1 MAKRFFLGFILI
13 LALTGSVF
21 SAELFKHQRG
31 DMYVGAN
38 LGMGFTPN
46 LFNVISV
53 NNTFPRGNYALT
65 FDLGLSYGYYQTEW
79 LSFSAGLL
87 AHFGMYAFLPN
98 RLQVG
103 SNTGFFDIAAA
114 PLALTIPLSAHI
126 NIPYVSF
133 LYAGVGMSLNIPMVS
148 LLNSDD
154 PDDPRQREEN
164 VFLGI
169 PIDVGFD
176 LMPEGSGGMR
186 IFFRI
191 TPEFHASGTVMP
203 IGFVWQVF
211 NLKIR

>member
-1 MAKRFFLGFILI
+1 MARKFFLGFLLI
-13 LALTGSVF
+13 LVLIGSVF
-21 SAELFKHQRG
+21 STEQFKHERG
-31 DMYVGAN
+31 DMFVGVN

-46 LFNVISV
+46 LFSVISAG
-53 NNTFPRGNYALT
+53 NSFPRGTYALT
-65 FDLGLSYGYYQTEW
+65 FDLGLSYDYYQTEW
-79 LSFSAGLL
+79 LSFSAGLS
-87 AHFGMYAFLPN
+87 AHFGMYAFLRQNLQRPN
-98 RLQVG
+98 TVF
-103 SNTGFFDIAAA
+103 TDIAAA

-133 LYAGVGMSLNIPMVS
+133 LYAGIGMSINIPMVS
-148 LLNSDD
+148 LLYSEN
-154 PDDPRQREEN
+154 PDDIRQYEEN

-186 IFFRI
+186 FFFRI
-191 TPEFHASGTVMP
+191 TPEFHASGTVTP